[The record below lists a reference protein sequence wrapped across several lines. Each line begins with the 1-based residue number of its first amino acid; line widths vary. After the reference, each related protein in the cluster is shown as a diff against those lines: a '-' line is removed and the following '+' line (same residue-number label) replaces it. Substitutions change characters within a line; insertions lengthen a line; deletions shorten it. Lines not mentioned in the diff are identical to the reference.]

1 VRLDGRDVRAVP
13 LADLRA
19 QVAVLPQEP
28 VLFPRTVA
36 ENIAYGRP
44 GATRAE
50 VEAAARAAGAHA
62 VVDQLSDGY
71 DTVLGA
77 GGATLSGG
85 ERQRLALARALLRDA
100 PVLVLDEPT
109 SALDPAGERLALAGI
124 ARLAAGRTT
133 LLIAHRRSTAAGA
146 DRVVVLAG
154 GRVVEAGPPA
164 ELLAR
169 GGAYAR
175 LLDASP
181 GPLLDGGPPATRPTR
196 TRPPRTRPTPS
207 ARRRPV
213 AEPRADARAPYAWLA
228 RYGLRHRAGL
238 AAVAATTLLE
248 VGVSVARP
256 WPLQVVVDHVLGG
269 RPVRAPLARVLQ
281 ALPGASTREGLLGWS
296 VGAMLGVFAAGWALG
311 LAGGLAQ
318 AGFGQRMV
326 YDVAADLFDRLQRRS
341 LLSHARGSVGDAIR
355 RVTADA
361 GCAAVLVRDVL
372 LPVLTAVCTLA
383 AVFVVMWRLDAA
395 LTLLALGVVPPLAL
409 VLRRLAGPLL
419 EASYAHQEAE
429 GRTYG
434 VVEETLS
441 AVRTVQAFGQ
451 EAREEARFAASTDA
465 VLGTTLRLTD
475 VQLQYKILL
484 GVVTA
489 AGTAAVLY
497 VGARHTL
504 AGRLTL
510 GTTLVF
516 LAYLASLY
524 APVETLMYAS
534 STAQDAAGSARRV
547 VEVLE
552 SAPEVAD
559 RPGAVP
565 LAGRPRGA
573 LTFQAITAGYE
584 RERPVLE
591 DVSLAIAPGELV
603 ALVGASGAGKSTL
616 AALVPRFLDP
626 WTGAVLLDGRDVR
639 ELPLADLRA
648 HVALVLQQPVLFPR
662 SVAENI
668 AYGRRTAT
676 RAEIED
682 AARAANAHGFIT
694 RLPAGYDTVLGA
706 GGATLSGG
714 ERQRLS
720 IARALLKDA
729 PVLVLDEPTSA
740 LDPAGERQVLEA
752 VRRLAL
758 GRTTLLIAHRR
769 STVEQADRVV
779 VLAGGRVVE
788 MGAPAELL
796 ARDGAYRRLLASTS
810 DDDLLDRS

>member
-1 VRLDGRDVRAVP
+1 MV
-13 LADLRA
+13 
-19 QVAVLPQEP
+19 
-28 VLFPRTVA
+28 
-36 ENIAYGRP
+36 
-44 GATRAE
+44 
-50 VEAAARAAGAHA
+50 
-62 VVDQLSDGY
+62 
-71 DTVLGA
+71 
-77 GGATLSGG
+77 
-85 ERQRLALARALLRDA
+85 
-100 PVLVLDEPT
+100 
-109 SALDPAGERLALAGI
+109 
-124 ARLAAGRTT
+124 
-133 LLIAHRRSTAAGA
+133 
-146 DRVVVLAG
+146 
-154 GRVVEAGPPA
+154 
-164 ELLAR
+164 
-169 GGAYAR
+169 
-175 LLDASP
+175 
-181 GPLLDGGPPATRPTR
+181 
-196 TRPPRTRPTPS
+196 
-207 ARRRPV
+207 
-213 AEPRADARAPYAWLA
+213 
-228 RYGLRHRAGL
+228 
-238 AAVAATTLLE
+238 TTLLE
-248 VGVSVARP
+248 VAVGVARP
-256 WPLQVVVDHVLGG
+256 WPLQVVVDHVLGDH
-269 RPVRAPLARVLQ
+269 PVRPALARLLDTV
-281 ALPGASTREGLLGWS
+281 PGTSTREGLLAWS
-296 VGAMLGVFAAGWALG
+296 LGAMVALFAAGWVLG
-311 LAGGLAQ
+311 LAGALTQ

-341 LLSHARGSVGDAIR
+341 LLVRAHASVGDAIR
-355 RVTADA
+355 RITADA
-361 GCAAVLVRDVL
+361 GCVAVLVRDVL

-383 AVFVVMWRLDAA
+383 ASFVVMWRLDAA
-395 LTLLALGVVPPLAL
+395 LTLLALGVVPLLAL
-409 VLRRLAGPLL
+409 VLRRHAGPLL
-419 EASYAHQEAE
+419 ESSYAQQEVEA
-429 GRTYG
+429 RTYT
-434 VVEETLS
+434 VVEEALS
-441 AVRTVQAFGQ
+441 AVHTVHAFAQ
-451 EAREEARFAASTDA
+451 EAHEDTRFAASTDA
-465 VLGTTLRLTD
+465 ALDATLRLTD
-475 VQLQYKILL
+475 VQLRYKILL
-484 GVVTA
+484 GLVTA
-489 AGTAAVLY
+489 VGTAAVLY

-504 AGRLTL
+504 SGRLTL

-516 LAYLASLY
+516 LAYLAMLY
-524 APVETLMYAS
+524 APLETIMFAS

-552 SAPEVAD
+552 SAPEVED

-573 LTFQAITAGYE
+573 LAFQAVTAGYE

-591 DVSLAIAPGELV
+591 HVSLAIAPGELV

-648 HVALVLQQPVLFPR
+648 QVALVLQQPVLFPR

-752 VRRLAL
+752 LRRLAL

-810 DDDLLDRS
+810 DDDLLDRN

>member
-1 VRLDGRDVRAVP
+1 M
-13 LADLRA
+13 
-19 QVAVLPQEP
+19 
-28 VLFPRTVA
+28 
-36 ENIAYGRP
+36 
-44 GATRAE
+44 
-50 VEAAARAAGAHA
+50 
-62 VVDQLSDGY
+62 
-71 DTVLGA
+71 
-77 GGATLSGG
+77 
-85 ERQRLALARALLRDA
+85 
-100 PVLVLDEPT
+100 
-109 SALDPAGERLALAGI
+109 
-124 ARLAAGRTT
+124 
-133 LLIAHRRSTAAGA
+133 
-146 DRVVVLAG
+146 
-154 GRVVEAGPPA
+154 
-164 ELLAR
+164 
-169 GGAYAR
+169 
-175 LLDASP
+175 
-181 GPLLDGGPPATRPTR
+181 
-196 TRPPRTRPTPS
+196 
-207 ARRRPV
+207 
-213 AEPRADARAPYAWLA
+213 AEPRAGARAPYAWLA

-383 AVFVVMWRLDAA
+383 AVFAVMWRLDAA

-419 EASYAHQEAE
+419 EASYVHQEAE

-559 RPGAVP
+559 RPGAP
-565 LAGRPRGA
+565 TLAGRARGA
-573 LTFQAITAGYE
+573 LAFDGVTAGYDAG
-584 RERPVLE
+584 RPVLHAL
-591 DVSLAIAPGELV
+591 DLTIASGETV

-626 WTGAVLLDGRDVR
+626 WAGAVRLDGRDVR
-639 ELPLADLRA
+639 EVRLASLRA
-648 HVALVLQQPVLFPR
+648 QVALVLQQSVLFPR
-662 SVAENI
+662 TVAENI
-668 AYGRRTAT
+668 AYGRPEAT
-676 RAEIED
+676 RAEVE
-682 AARAANAHGFIT
+682 AAAGAANAHDFIV
-694 RLPAGYDTVLGA
+694 RLPAGYDTVLGP

-720 IARALLKDA
+720 IARALLRDA

-740 LDPAGERQVLEA
+740 LDPAGERRVLDAIE
-752 VRRLAL
+752 RLTA

-769 STVEQADRVV
+769 STMERADRVV

-788 MGAPAELL
+788 AGPPAELL
-796 ARDGAYRRLLASTS
+796 ARGGAYARLLAEAPQAAVP
-810 DDDLLDRS
+810 DDPETAAPRA